1 MKRSEVEKLRS
12 KSADDLKAMIGEL
25 DDAMLKSRIQR
36 SIEGKQVGVGYR
48 NQRRQVARLHSLIT
62 QKAAAEKKA

>member
-12 KSADDLKAMIGEL
+12 KSADDLKAMIGEI
-25 DDAMLKSRIQR
+25 DDTMLKARIQR

-62 QKAAAEKKA
+62 QKTAAEKKA